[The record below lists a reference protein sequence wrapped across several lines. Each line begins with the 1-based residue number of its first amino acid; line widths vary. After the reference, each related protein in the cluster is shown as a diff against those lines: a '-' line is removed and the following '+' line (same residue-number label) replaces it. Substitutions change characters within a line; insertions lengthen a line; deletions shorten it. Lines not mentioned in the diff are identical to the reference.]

1 MTIAAYFCGALPE
14 LFSFRLIFTIPA
26 AAYRTIQPIHML
38 KQALLLAFICANTLA
53 LNAQLT
59 LRVTAIPSNTPP
71 GANIHVA
78 GTFNNWNPSD
88 ATKILALNLDGNYTI
103 TLTPAAGEVKFKFTR
118 GSWATVEGNANGG
131 FLPDRVLNYN
141 GQPTTVDLTILSW
154 EDLGGTGGGGTAAPN
169 VQILDNNFYIP
180 QLNRNRRIW
189 LYLPPDYNTST
200 KQYPVL
206 YMHDGQNL
214 FDQNTSFSGE
224 WEVDE
229 SLNELHAQGDRGCI
243 VVGIDNGGQFR
254 LDEYS
259 PWVNPQ
265 YGGGQGDEY
274 VEFIVSTLKPY
285 IDANY
290 RTLPGRLSTGI
301 AGSSMG
307 ALISMYAFS
316 ERQDVF
322 SKAGIFSPAFWF
334 AGDESAN
341 HVATHPK
348 QGNARVYFVSGA
360 DEEGNGNQSNYVVE
374 DMQAVADAMTAAG
387 FGAQEKSFNV
397 IANGQ
402 HSEWF
407 WAQEFP
413 DAYLWLFADI
423 TSGAPVPGT
432 EPLEIFP
439 NPASTWVR
447 FSGLADNEKIQLKIT
462 GSDGKL
468 WKDTVLQASEPFWV
482 GNLPAGVYLIKA
494 VSKDG
499 RQAAAR
505 LVRTK

>member
-1 MTIAAYFCGALPE
+1 M
-14 LFSFRLIFTIPA
+14 
-26 AAYRTIQPIHML
+26 Q
-38 KQALLLAFICANTLA
+38 KQILLLAFFFVNNLII
-53 LNAQLT
+53 NAQLT

-78 GTFNNWNPSD
+78 GNFNNWNPAD
-88 ATKILALNLDGNYTI
+88 ATKILSLNLNGDYTI
-103 TLTPAAGEVKFKFTR
+103 TLTPAAGELKFKFTR
-118 GSWATVEGNANGG
+118 GSWATVEGNASGN

-154 EDLGGTGGGGTAAPN
+154 EDLGGGGTAAPN

-180 QLNRNRRIW
+180 QLNRNRRVW
-189 LYLPPDYNTST
+189 LYLPPDYHTST
-200 KQYPVL
+200 KKYPVM

-229 SLNELHAQGDRGCI
+229 SLNELHAQGDWGCI

-259 PWVNPQ
+259 PWINPQ

-274 VEFIVSTLKPY
+274 VEFIVNTLKPY
-285 IDANY
+285 IDVNY
-290 RTLPGRLSTGI
+290 RTLPGRQTTAI

-307 ALISMYAFS
+307 GLISMYALS
-316 ERQDVF
+316 ERQDIF

-348 QGNARVYFVSGA
+348 QGNARVYFLAGA
-360 DEEGNGNQSNYVVE
+360 DEEGDGNASNYVVE
-374 DMQAVADAMTAAG
+374 DMQAVSNAMTTAG
-387 FGAQEKSFNV
+387 FGPNEKSWNV
-397 IANGQ
+397 IANGE

-413 DAYLWLFADI
+413 DAYQWLFADF
-423 TSGAPVPGT
+423 TSSATTPDAA
-432 EPLEIFP
+432 PLEIFP
-439 NPASTWVR
+439 NPAHTWVR
-447 FSGLADNEKIQLKIT
+447 FSGLADNEKIRLRIT
-462 GSDGKL
+462 GSDGKV
-468 WKDTVLQASEPFWV
+468 WKDISVRAAEPLWV
-482 GNLPAGVYLIKA
+482 GNLPAGFYLIEA
-494 VSKDG
+494 RSKDG
-499 RQAAAR
+499 RRSVAR
-505 LVRTK
+505 LVRP